1 MIVRSHSRMI
11 VHFQSIYP
19 HILEGTGFI
28 AVYMVL
34 EDGML
39 ISEPWLSM
47 MRPITP
53 RAKFC

>member
-1 MIVRSHSRMI
+1 MIVRSYSRMI
-11 VHFQSIYP
+11 VNFESDYA

-28 AVYMVL
+28 AVYMVF

-47 MRPITP
+47 VRPITP
-53 RAKFC
+53 RANFC

>member
-1 MIVRSHSRMI
+1 MIVRSYSRMI
-11 VHFQSIYP
+11 VYFVSIYP
-19 HILEGTGFI
+19 HTLEGTGFI

-47 MRPITP
+47 VRPITP